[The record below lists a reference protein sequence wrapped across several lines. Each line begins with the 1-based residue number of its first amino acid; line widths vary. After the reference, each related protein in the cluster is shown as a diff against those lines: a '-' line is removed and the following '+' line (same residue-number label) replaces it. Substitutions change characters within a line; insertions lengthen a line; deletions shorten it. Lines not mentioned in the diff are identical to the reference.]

1 MVFSTTVFLF
11 LFLPVFLAVY
21 YALPFRYRSA
31 WILTASLAFYGWWRL
46 DFLLLMVATTVWSH
60 LLCREIE
67 QNLPLRPARAKR
79 ALTAGILLN
88 IGTLAY
94 FKYFN
99 FGIDSLSSLLVMLG
113 GQEITA
119 WQVILPIGI
128 SFYVFQATS
137 YLIDVYRGDAEP
149 AKSYLDVAAYITL
162 FPQLVAGPI
171 VRYGHIAPQ
180 LASREHSIPRF
191 SEGAWRFMI
200 GFAKKVLIA
209 DSVASLA
216 NAGFG
221 VAAPHAGDAWLGLT
235 AYAVQIFFDFSGY
248 SDMAIGLGLMIGF
261 RFPENFDRPYTSR
274 SITEFWRRWH
284 MSLSRWLRD
293 YLYIPLGGNRLGSRR
308 TYANLLTVMVIGGL
322 WHGAAWTFVLWG
334 AWHGV
339 WLAAERLITRRR
351 EERRQ
356 EARAAHVGA
365 TASRAAAAVAGNLYA
380 MTLVLAGWILFRSPD
395 LASAADLAAG
405 LVGVHGLGLS
415 NAMAWQV
422 DGLAVAALV
431 LGVVLIYAGPALER
445 SMRRPGIP
453 VLAVRARDAAVSLLF
468 VAGVV
473 KLVAESYSPFLYFQ
487 F

>member
-1 MVFSTTVFLF
+1 
-11 LFLPVFLAVY
+11 
-21 YALPFRYRSA
+21 SA
-31 WILTASLAFYGWWRL
+31 WILAASLAFYGWWRL
-46 DFLLLMVATTVWSH
+46 DFLLLMVATTAWSH
-60 LLCREIE
+60 LLCRSIE
-67 QNLPLRPARAKR
+67 RNLPLGRARAKR

-99 FGIDSLSSLLVMLG
+99 FGIDSLSSLLLMLG

-180 LASREHSIPRF
+180 LAAREHSIPRF

-293 YLYIPLGGNRLGSRR
+293 YLYIPLGGNRRGSRR

-334 AWHGV
+334 AWHGL
-339 WLAAERLITRRR
+339 WLAVERLVTRRR
-351 EERRQ
+351 EGRRR
-356 EARAAHVGA
+356 EEPAPVAATGRAPAPADVGGGATRAAVA
-365 TASRAAAAVAGNLYA
+365 VTAVAGNIYA

-395 LASAADLAAG
+395 LATAGDLAAG

-422 DGLAVAALV
+422 DGLAVAALL

-445 SMRRPGIP
+445 SVRRPGTP
-453 VLAVRARDAAVSLLF
+453 VLALRTRDAAVSLLF
-468 VAGVV
+468 IAGVV

>member
-31 WILTASLAFYGWWRL
+31 WILAASLAFYGWWRL
-46 DFLLLMVATTVWSH
+46 DFLLLMVATTAWSH

-67 QNLPLRPARAKR
+67 RNLPLRRARAKR

-308 TYANLLTVMVIGGL
+308 TYANLLTDL
-322 WHGAAWTFVLWG
+322 
-334 AWHGV
+334 
-339 WLAAERLITRRR
+339 
-351 EERRQ
+351 
-356 EARAAHVGA
+356 
-365 TASRAAAAVAGNLYA
+365 
-380 MTLVLAGWILFRSPD
+380 RSP
-395 LASAADLAAG
+395 
-405 LVGVHGLGLS
+405 
-415 NAMAWQV
+415 
-422 DGLAVAALV
+422 
-431 LGVVLIYAGPALER
+431 
-445 SMRRPGIP
+445 
-453 VLAVRARDAAVSLLF
+453 
-468 VAGVV
+468 
-473 KLVAESYSPFLYFQ
+473 
-487 F
+487 

>member
-46 DFLLLMVATTVWSH
+46 DFLLLMVATTAWSH
-60 LLCREIE
+60 LLCRSIE
-67 QNLPLRPARAKR
+67 QNLPLRRARAKR

-113 GQEITA
+113 GREITA

-293 YLYIPLGGNRLGSRR
+293 YLYIPLGGNRRGSRR

-334 AWHGV
+334 AWHGL
-339 WLAAERLITRRR
+339 WLAVERLVT
-351 EERRQ
+351 RRQ
-356 EARAAHVGA
+356 EGRAGRAARPVWRAAHRG
-365 TASRAAAAVAGNLYA
+365 AAAAAGNLYA

-395 LASAADLAAG
+395 LATAGDLAAG

-422 DGLAVAALV
+422 DGLAVAALL

-445 SMRRPGIP
+445 SVRRPGTP
-453 VLAVRARDAAVSLLF
+453 VLALRTRDAAVSLLF
-468 VAGVV
+468 IAGVV

>member
-11 LFLPVFLAVY
+11 LFLPLFLGVY
-21 YALPFRYRSA
+21 YLLPFRYRSA

-46 DFLLLMVATTVWSH
+46 DFLVLMVATTVWSH
-60 LLCREIE
+60 VLCVAIAR
-67 QNLPLRPARAKR
+67 NLPMAPARAR
-79 ALTAGILLN
+79 AALTAGVLLN

-99 FGIDSLSSLLVMLG
+99 FGVESLSALLGALG
-113 GQEITA
+113 GGEITA

-137 YLIDVYRGDAEP
+137 YLVDVYRGDAEP
-149 AKSYLDVAAYITL
+149 AQNYVDMAAYITL

-180 LASREHSIPRF
+180 LRTREHSIPRF
-191 SEGAWRFMI
+191 AEGAWRFMI
-200 GFAKKVLIA
+200 GFARKVLIA
-209 DSVASLA
+209 DTVASIA
-216 NAGFG
+216 DAGFSLG
-221 VAAPHAGDAWLGLT
+221 APYAGDAWLALL
-235 AYAVQIFFDFSGY
+235 AYAVQIFFDFAGY

-274 SITEFWRRWH
+274 TITEFWRRWH

-293 YLYIPLGGNRLGSRR
+293 YLYIPLGGNRRGARR

-339 WLAAERLITRRR
+339 WLAAERLAGVGGSRGPGRTGVRP
-351 EERRQ
+351 
-356 EARAAHVGA
+356 AAVRAV
-365 TASRAAAAVAGNLYA
+365 TAVAGNLYA
-380 MTLVLAGWILFRSPD
+380 LAVVLFGWILFRSPD
-395 LASAADLAAG
+395 LATASDMAAG
-405 LVGVHGLGLS
+405 LTGAYGGGVS
-415 NAMAWQV
+415 AAMAWQIE
-422 DGLAVAALV
+422 GQAVVALIAGIV
-431 LGVVLIYAGPALER
+431 LVYAGPLLGRTLHRPTVPAPALR
-445 SMRRPGIP
+445 
-453 VLAVRARDAAVSLLF
+453 LRDTAVSVLF
-468 VAGVV
+468 LASVV

>member
-21 YALPFRYRSA
+21 YLLPARHRSA
-31 WILTASLAFYGWWRL
+31 WILAASLTFYGWWRL

-60 LLCREIE
+60 LLCRAIARHRD
-67 QNLPLRPARAKR
+67 LTRRRAKQ
-79 ALTAGILLN
+79 ALVAGIVLN

-99 FGIDSLSSLLVMLG
+99 FGVDSLSALLVALG
-113 GQEITA
+113 GTELTA
-119 WQVILPIGI
+119 WRVILPIGI

-149 AKSYLDVAAYITL
+149 ARSYLDVAAYITL

-180 LASREHSIPRF
+180 LRERTHSVHKF

-209 DSVASLA
+209 DTVASLA
-216 NAGFG
+216 DASFTLT
-221 VAAPHAGDAWLGLT
+221 APHAADAWLGLT

-261 RFPENFDRPYTSR
+261 RFPENFDRPYTST

-293 YLYIPLGGNRLGSRR
+293 YLYIPLGGNRRGARR

-334 AWHGV
+334 AWHGI
-339 WLAAERLITRRR
+339 WLMAERLAGVSAAQRRR
-351 EERRQ
+351 PAWI
-356 EARAAHVGA
+356 ARAAARG
-365 TASRAAAAVAGNLYA
+365 AGNLYA
-380 MTLVLAGWILFRSPD
+380 MAIVLAGWVLFRSPD
-395 LASAADLAAG
+395 LATAGGVAAG
-405 LVGVHGLGLS
+405 LIGVHGAGVS
-415 NAMAWQV
+415 AAMAWQI
-422 DGLAVAALV
+422 DALAVAALIAGAV
-431 LGVVLIYAGPALER
+431 MVYAGP
-445 SMRRPGIP
+445 
-453 VLAVRARDAAVSLLF
+453 VLQHRLRHPAVTLRVIRTRDVTVSILF
-468 VAGVV
+468 LTGVV
-473 KLVAESYSPFLYFQ
+473 KLIAESYSPFLYFQ

>member
-31 WILTASLAFYGWWRL
+31 WILAASLAFYGWWRL
-46 DFLLLMVATTVWSH
+46 DFLLLMVATTSWSH
-60 LLCREIE
+60 LLCRAIE
-67 QNLPLRPARAKR
+67 RNLPLRRARAKR
-79 ALTAGILLN
+79 ALAAGILLN

-99 FGIDSLSSLLVMLG
+99 FGVDSLSSLLVMLG
-113 GQEITA
+113 GREITA

-180 LASREHSIPRF
+180 LSSREHSIARF
-191 SEGAWRFMI
+191 SEGAWRFML

-209 DSVASLA
+209 DTVASLA
-216 NAGFG
+216 DAGFG
-221 VAAPHAGDAWLGLT
+221 VASPHAGDAWLGLT
-235 AYAVQIFFDFSGY
+235 AYAVQIFYDFSGY

-293 YLYIPLGGNRLGSRR
+293 YLYIPLGGNRRGTRR
-308 TYANLLTVMVIGGL
+308 TYANLLTVMIVGGL

-334 AWHGV
+334 TWHGV
-339 WLAAERLITRRR
+339 WLVAERLLTRRR
-351 EERRQ
+351 DP
-356 EARAAHVGA
+356 RAPVAPP
-365 TASRAAAAVAGNLYA
+365 TTAAALAGNVYA
-380 MTLVLAGWILFRSPD
+380 MALVLAGWILFRSPD
-395 LASAADLAAG
+395 LATAADLAAG
-405 LVGVHGLGLS
+405 LAGLHGRGLS

-422 DGLAVAALV
+422 DALAVAALA
-431 LGVVLIYAGPALER
+431 LGVVLVYAGPALEHA
-445 SMRRPGIP
+445 MRRRGASVPALRTRE
-453 VLAVRARDAAVSLLF
+453 VTVSLLF
-468 VAGVV
+468 IAGVV